1 MTITN
6 TLATLMAT
14 CAPLV
19 HPTTLGGLIEV
30 ESNGNPYAV
39 SINRPLDL
47 TGRGIELPAFAPPH
61 SKREALE
68 LTRSLLARGLGVSV
82 GLAQI
87 NVEQLAEAHL
97 RLADLFN
104 PCANLAVAQRVLLD
118 CEANQPT
125 HIAHGAALRLR
136 RTLSCY
142 NTGDYDTGF
151 RNHYVFNIRRA
162 ATRIVHRGSS
172 STRRPA

>member
-1 MTITN
+1 
-6 TLATLMAT
+6 MAT

-19 HPTTLGGLIEV
+19 HPTTLGALIEV

-39 SINRPLDL
+39 SINHPQAL
-47 TGRGIELPAFAPPH
+47 TGRGVELPAFAAPH

-68 LTRSLLARGLGVSV
+68 LTQSLLARGLGVSV

-87 NVEQLAEAHL
+87 NVEQLAQEHL

-104 PCANLAVAQRVLLD
+104 PCANLAAAQRVLLD
-118 CEANQPT
+118 CEANQPR
-125 HIAHGAALRLR
+125 HIVLSAALRLR

-142 NTGDYDTGF
+142 NTGDYDTGL
-151 RNHYVFNIRRA
+151 RNHYVLNIRHA
-162 ATRIVHRGSS
+162 AARSVYRGFST
-172 STRRPA
+172 TRRPA